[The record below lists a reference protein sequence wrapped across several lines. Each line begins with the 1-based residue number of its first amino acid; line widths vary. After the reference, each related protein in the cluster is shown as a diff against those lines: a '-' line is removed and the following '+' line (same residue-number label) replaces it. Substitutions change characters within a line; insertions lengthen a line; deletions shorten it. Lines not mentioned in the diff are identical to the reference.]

1 MPAAHYESYTAARD
15 HLKDVLDSAEN
26 GLTVTVR
33 RESATAAVLDAS
45 RLRHFLA
52 SVIAPCAR
60 VVAEADGWS
69 AFIPGVPVAGAGVT
83 FDAAVADMADA
94 LREYAEDWPRLQHAP
109 NHRERWG
116 LVQLVALSDDDQLR
130 QWITGAVQ

>member
-1 MPAAHYESYTAARD
+1 MPAVHYDSYTKARE
-15 HLKDVLDSAEN
+15 HLKDVLDQAEN
-26 GLTVTVR
+26 GQVVTVR
-33 RESATAAVLDAS
+33 RESVTAAVLDAG

-52 SVIAPCAR
+52 SVVPPCAK
-60 VVAEADGWS
+60 VVAEAEGWS
-69 AFIPGVPVAGAGVT
+69 AFIPGLPVAGAGAT
-83 FDAAVADMADA
+83 YDAAVADMADA

-130 QWITGAVQ
+130 QWITGSAQ